1 MSRLVDV
8 APTGD
13 LADGRVAMWTTSTGL
28 SLSLVKIIRS
38 PRPLRT
44 YPVLVQDERLLVDL
58 EPEGRA

>member
-1 MSRLVDV
+1 MSR
-8 APTGD
+8 

-44 YPVLVQDERLLVDL
+44 YPVLVRDERLLVDL
-58 EPEGRA
+58 EPEGGA